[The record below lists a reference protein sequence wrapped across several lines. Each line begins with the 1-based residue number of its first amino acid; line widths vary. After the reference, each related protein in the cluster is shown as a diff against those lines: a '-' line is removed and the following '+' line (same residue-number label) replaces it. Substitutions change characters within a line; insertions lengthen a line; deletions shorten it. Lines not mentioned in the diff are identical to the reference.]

1 MRGMPA
7 MKGDEM
13 PDTDDIGTSPGEWIR
28 TFACRLAIRHP
39 ELSPPEVLQLAIS
52 EFETSHDLP
61 PERAAVCCQI
71 AVQRAR
77 AMREVLR

>member
-1 MRGMPA
+1 
-7 MKGDEM
+7 MKGDDM
-13 PDTDDIGTSPGEWIR
+13 PDTDDISRSPGEWIR

-77 AMREVLR
+77 ARREALR